1 MNLSESVDERPPQ
14 HELAIPMS
22 QIHNHPPCLSLVS
35 VGFVVLWL
43 RGGVLAGGPLLG
55 VCLTACFLAG
65 GVGVCF
71 FGGRFLWCPYGVS
84 CVSFFSFLLVF
95 FVFLLYPL
103 HYWCWV
109 FCLSFS
115 GSICTFG
122 LIPMFYLYMIYFAIK
137 KKTSVLELFINFNI
151 ILISSFVLFS

>member
-14 HELAIPMS
+14 HELSIPMS

-84 CVSFFSFLLVF
+84 CVSFFSCF
-95 FVFLLYPL
+95 
-103 HYWCWV
+103 
-109 FCLSFS
+109 LSFS
-115 GSICTFG
+115 CIPCTTGAGFFVC
-122 LIPMFYLYMIYFAIK
+122 P
-137 KKTSVLELFINFNI
+137 SPVP
-151 ILISSFVLFS
+151 FVLSG